1 MLFSLQALALD
12 SSPTH
17 RRVLLR
23 GEGSP
28 QARDHTHRTV
38 FRRRAGAV
46 PVPHAPPERGT
57 MGHRSVGHCNRHH
70 PDHVDSPH
78 SPPRPRAALPDL
90 VAAVFRTGALLP
102 EEVARQRRASL
113 GAEAHRLMPH
123 TPDRALALRHFSTS
137 PRSRQSLGRHRAART
152 DHTTHSAIDPT
163 CPCRVGGLCVEGGDR
178 VDRDRPVP
186 QPNLADAHCR
196 VLVGPACANPDR
208 SRPVQPQR
216 RSVAA
221 VRFAPPRTLLC
232 SLSALPCRSVD
243 KADTLPLRCYSALLS
258 RDDEPIGTFFYSF

>member
-123 TPDRALALRHFSTS
+123 TPDRALALQGPGS
-137 PRSRQSLGRHRAART
+137 PWAGT
-152 DHTTHSAIDPT
+152 
-163 CPCRVGGLCVEGGDR
+163 
-178 VDRDRPVP
+178 
-186 QPNLADAHCR
+186 
-196 VLVGPACANPDR
+196 
-208 SRPVQPQR
+208 
-216 RSVAA
+216 
-221 VRFAPPRTLLC
+221 
-232 SLSALPCRSVD
+232 ALP
-243 KADTLPLRCYSALLS
+243 ALTTQPTLPLILPVHAEWEDSAWREETGWTGTDLCHSPTSPTHIVAYWWDPHAQTLTGLVRFNPNAGQLRLCDSHLLA
-258 RDDEPIGTFFYSF
+258 PCCAVCPLCPVGL